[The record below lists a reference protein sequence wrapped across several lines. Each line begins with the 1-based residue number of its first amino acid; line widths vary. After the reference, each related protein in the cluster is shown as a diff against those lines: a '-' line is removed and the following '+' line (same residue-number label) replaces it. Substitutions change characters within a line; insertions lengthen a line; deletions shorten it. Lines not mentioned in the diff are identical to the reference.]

1 MVKKDVFWIICYLI
15 EESMPKE
22 YYTNMLSVLA
32 DMQIVQIIFQMKYPD
47 LTKHFK
53 KLGVGL
59 EMVALPCF
67 ITIFT
72 NCPTKLVDIIL
83 DFFFL
88 DGPVTLIKTII
99 LFFGYIKKPL
109 LKIDEIGSLV

>member
-1 MVKKDVFWIICYLI
+1 MFWIICYII

-32 DMQIVQIIFQMKYPD
+32 DMQIVQLIFQLKYPD
-47 LTKHFK
+47 LQKHFQK
-53 KLGVGL
+53 VGVSL

-72 NCPTKLVDIIL
+72 NCPSRLVDIIL
-83 DFFFL
+83 DYFFL
-88 DGPVTLIKTII
+88 DGPITLIKTMII
-99 LFFGYIKKPL
+99 FFGYIKKKL
-109 LKIDEIGSLV
+109 LNVKDIGRLA

>member
-1 MVKKDVFWIICYLI
+1 
-15 EESMPKE
+15 MPKE

-32 DMQIVQIIFQMKYPD
+32 DMQIVQLIFQLKFPD
-47 LTKHFK
+47 LHKQFQK
-53 KLGVGL
+53 IGVGL

-72 NCPTKLVDIIL
+72 NCPSKLVDIIL

-88 DGPVTLIKTII
+88 DGPITLIKTII
-99 LFFGYIKKPL
+99 IFFGYVRKKI
-109 LKIDEIGSLV
+109 LKVNEIGMAQLTKE

>member
-1 MVKKDVFWIICYLI
+1 
-15 EESMPKE
+15 
-22 YYTNMLSVLA
+22 MLSVLA
-32 DMQIVQIIFQMKYPD
+32 DMQIVQLIFQLKFPD
-47 LTKHFK
+47 LNNHFK

-72 NCPTKLVDIIL
+72 NCQSKLVDIIL

-88 DGPVTLIKTII
+88 DGPITLIKTII
-99 LFFGYIKKPL
+99 IFFGYMKKKL
-109 LKIDEIGSLV
+109 MKVAEIGKQA

>member
-1 MVKKDVFWIICYLI
+1 
-15 EESMPKE
+15 MPKE

-32 DMQIVQIIFQMKYPD
+32 DMQIIQLIFQLKYPD
-47 LTKHFK
+47 LNKHFK

-72 NCPTKLVDIIL
+72 NCPSNLVDIIL
-83 DFFFL
+83 DYFFL
-88 DGPVTLIKTII
+88 DGPITLIKTII
-99 LFFGYIKKPL
+99 IFFGYIKKKL
-109 LKIDEIGSLV
+109 LKVNDIGKKG